1 MLCWVT
7 NPTLHTYSWYLYAS
21 YSIQFALIII
31 GLRPTWKNPHEKR
44 PFSSIIWPGK
54 IHKFSPSCWPVAI
67 ISCRWEPRLPNFPP
81 NCNTV
86 ICFIR
91 KRPSTK
97 VSFFG
102 MCSKMQIIPIKNL
115 NIKKVVPQFLWFFR
129 LKCWFK
135 GQIISRIH
143 LSLPNAYKLMC
154 FDRNINGNRDVK
166 FLIGIIGHCTDQ
178 RKLL

>member
-1 MLCWVT
+1 MSKQIHGL
-7 NPTLHTYSWYLYAS
+7 SW
-21 YSIQFALIII
+21 FCCRK
-31 GLRPTWKNPHEKR
+31 LRNWICC
-44 PFSSIIWPGK
+44 F
-54 IHKFSPSCWPVAI
+54 F
-67 ISCRWEPRLPNFPP
+67 
-81 NCNTV
+81 TV
-86 ICFIR
+86 IVSLISTRILETVCWYFFPSSVCGYVPRFNSIVCMYAVCREHR
-91 KRPSTK
+91 KNQDSVPPQDRLSTAHEPWDAK

-115 NIKKVVPQFLWFFR
+115 NIKKVVLQFLWFFR
-129 LKCWFK
+129 LKRWFK

-154 FDRNINGNRDVK
+154 FDRNINGNRDVN